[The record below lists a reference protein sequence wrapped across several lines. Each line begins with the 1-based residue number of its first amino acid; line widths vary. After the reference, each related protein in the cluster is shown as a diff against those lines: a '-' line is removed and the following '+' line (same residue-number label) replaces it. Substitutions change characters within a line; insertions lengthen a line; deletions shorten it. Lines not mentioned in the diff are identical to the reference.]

1 MSLEDYFRVEP
12 SVVAMPDFQACSMT
26 RSDDWDKAFHAH
38 YMSIPMLV
46 LTCEERGNHVNGL
59 AVSSNIVAGDS
70 MIQYATERNSADVHR
85 YLKALY

>member
-1 MSLEDYFRVEP
+1 
-12 SVVAMPDFQACSMT
+12 
-26 RSDDWDKAFHAH
+26 
-38 YMSIPMLV
+38 MSIPMLV